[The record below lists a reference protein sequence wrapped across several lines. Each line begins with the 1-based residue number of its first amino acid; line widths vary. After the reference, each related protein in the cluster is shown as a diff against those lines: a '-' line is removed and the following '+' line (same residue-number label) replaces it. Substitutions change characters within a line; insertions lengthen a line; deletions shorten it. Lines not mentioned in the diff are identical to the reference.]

1 MKYDVVI
8 IDINGSAPFENSP
21 PKCIYSNPNLL
32 KICDMLLVNY
42 VNRYDMEF
50 QPIFP
55 YMKVVQIKDYY
66 NEMVIQAKHSIDSIL
81 NRKMNTSSIDCPSNY
96 NEALLKK
103 E

>member
-66 NEMVIQAKHSIDSIL
+66 NEMVIQAKHSIDSV
-81 NRKMNTSSIDCPSNY
+81 
-96 NEALLKK
+96 
-103 E
+103 